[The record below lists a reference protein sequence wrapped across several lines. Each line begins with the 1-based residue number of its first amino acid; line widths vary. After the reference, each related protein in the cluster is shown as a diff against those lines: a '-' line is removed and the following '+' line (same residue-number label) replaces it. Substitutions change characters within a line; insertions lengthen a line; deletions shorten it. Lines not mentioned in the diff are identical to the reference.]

1 MVKWSV
7 GEDVGRICGVR
18 ATLGAGVSRLFKPLN
33 PGGWKGIGRCL
44 CHARPCLQSLSSIQ
58 VYLGSPV
65 GEDGE
70 YQIWDEGGVPSVLVL
85 CGSGVFKELGRSWK
99 EGL

>member
-7 GEDVGRICGVR
+7 GEDVGQICGVR
-18 ATLGAGVSRLFKPLN
+18 ATLGAGVSRLFKLLN
-33 PGGWKGIGRCL
+33 PGGWKEIGRCL
-44 CHARPCLQSLSSIQ
+44 WHARPCLQSLSSIQ

-70 YQIWDEGGVPSVLVL
+70 YQIWDEGGVLSALVL

>member
-1 MVKWSV
+1 M
-7 GEDVGRICGVR
+7 
-18 ATLGAGVSRLFKPLN
+18 GAGVSRLFKLLN
-33 PGGWKGIGRCL
+33 PGGWKEIGRCL
-44 CHARPCLQSLSSIQ
+44 WHARPCLQSLSSIQ

-70 YQIWDEGGVPSVLVL
+70 YQIWDEGGVLSALVL